1 MGGQGGAEVRARVL
15 YARPGEW
22 SLERLLIALIASVR
36 CLRLVV
42 GQVSGGG
49 RPRNEITLRT
59 CAPSTVPHP
68 ADYLKKWGP
77 RHGGQAITLNG
88 AA

>member
-1 MGGQGGAEVRARVL
+1 VRARVL

-59 CAPSTVPHP
+59 LCSKYCTPPSGLP
-68 ADYLKKWGP
+68 
-77 RHGGQAITLNG
+77 
-88 AA
+88 